1 MVALFGTIPF
11 VKSITLWF
19 LVCLVGASLFAWT
32 PASDQRIAQK
42 GAALAPNDLRLLIEK
57 YPESYRQG
65 MTRAEAEEGG
75 EAHHYF
81 AATRSGKL
89 RERIQSET
97 DTAIGSLRTRQ
108 PLADVVERLGYL
120 AHFVADANNPFHTA
134 NDDPRLEPSHA
145 DFEQFFETR
154 MRRFPTV
161 FYGLDNAFTP
171 STYFE
176 RAISRASHFYPLMS
190 EEYFRFGVRRTAD
203 DFDDRSTAF
212 GVASVCYSHAVTDL
226 VNLYYYIW
234 RQSGGDVRS
243 ENVMRQGTLVL
254 NSSDQ

>member
-1 MVALFGTIPF
+1 VFGTISPVKPF
-11 VKSITLWF
+11 ALSS
-19 LVCLVGASLFAWT
+19 LVCLLATSLFAWT

-42 GAALAPNDLRLLIEK
+42 GAALAPNDLRVLIEK
-57 YPESYRQG
+57 YSDSYKQG
-65 MTRAEAEEGG
+65 LSRAEAEEGG

-81 AATRSGKL
+81 MATRSGRL

-97 DTAIGSLRTRQ
+97 SAAIKGLRDRQ
-108 PLADVVERLGYL
+108 PLPQVIERLGFL

-134 NDDPRLEPSHA
+134 NDDPRLEPSHV

-161 FYGLDNAFTP
+161 FYGLDGSFTP
-171 STYFE
+171 SSYFD
-176 RAISRASHFYPLMS
+176 RTFSRTSHFYPLMS
-190 EEYFRFGVRRTAD
+190 EEYFRFGTRRTAV

-234 RQSGGDVRS
+234 RESGGDVRS
-243 ENVMRQGTLVL
+243 AAVMRQGTLVL

>member
-1 MVALFGTIPF
+1 VKFTALSF
-11 VKSITLWF
+11 VVYL
-19 LVCLVGASLFAWT
+19 LAASLFAWT

-42 GAALAPNDLRLLIEK
+42 GAALAPNDLRILIEK
-57 YPESYRQG
+57 YSESYRQG
-65 MTRAEAEEGG
+65 LTRAEAEEGG

-97 DTAIGSLRTRQ
+97 AAAIKGLRARQ
-108 PLADVVERLGYL
+108 PLPDVVERLGYL

-134 NDDPRLEPSHA
+134 NDDPRLEPSHV
-145 DFEQFFETR
+145 DFEEFFETR

-161 FYGLDNAFTP
+161 FYGLDSAFTP
-171 STYFE
+171 SSYFD

-190 EEYFRFGVRRTAD
+190 EEYFRFGTRRTAA

-226 VNLYYYIW
+226 VNLYFYIW
-234 RQSGGDVRS
+234 RESGGDVRS
-243 ENVMRQGTLVL
+243 ANVMRQGTLVL
-254 NSSDQ
+254 NTTE